1 MTIGQRIKRI
11 RKIRGMTQKQLG
23 ELLGFGKHGDVR
35 MAQYESDARTPKVSM
50 IIQLA
55 NCLCVSP
62 AVFSPTVSSSH
73 ADFMQSI
80 FWMEET
86 KGGGDIYDC
95 IREWETMKTK
105 YEAGEISA
113 EEYLEWKLTY

>member
-35 MAQYESDARTPKVSM
+35 IAQYESDARTPKEPM

-55 NCLCVSP
+55 ECLAVSP

-80 FWMEET
+80 FWMEKM

-95 IREWETMKTK
+95 IREWENMKTK
-105 YEAGEISA
+105 YENGEISA
-113 EEYLEWKLTY
+113 QEYLEWKLTY